1 MQPADTSRLKYRN
14 LIESLLIGG
23 IGGLALN
30 AARFPAGWLAGAMLF
45 TAVAAL
51 LGRPI
56 SVPQPLARAFFI
68 ILGISIGGVVT
79 PETVKGL
86 SAWPFSLF
94 MISVAMAGV
103 TLGTVTYL
111 TKVHGWNTI
120 TAVFAGVPGGLSQV
134 MALATEQKD
143 CDVRGVAIVQ
153 TLRVVILAIGVP
165 AVLSAFGIA
174 GPARLPAGAL
184 GIADAPLEFALLVG
198 GCTAA
203 ALGLLRLGFPG
214 GLIFGP
220 MVLSAVLHGG
230 AFVSVTMPF
239 WLASASMVGLGTVSG
254 ARFTGTPF
262 RLMLRYLGAGFG
274 AFVVSLVIAGAVG
287 GIVTATVSLPL
298 ADVIVAYAPG
308 SVDAM
313 MILALAL
320 HLDPVF
326 VGAHHLTRVFV
337 VSLALPVL
345 SHYFGRPRRNPGDGG
360 AAVLPSGNR
369 LDDRSPSQRG

>member
-1 MQPADTSRLKYRN
+1 LPGRRACRPA
-14 LIESLLIGG
+14 
-23 IGGLALN
+23 
-30 AARFPAGWLAGAMLF
+30 P
-45 TAVAAL
+45 
-51 LGRPI
+51 
-56 SVPQPLARAFFI
+56 
-68 ILGISIGGVVT
+68 
-79 PETVKGL
+79 
-86 SAWPFSLF
+86 SASP
-94 MISVAMAGV
+94 
-103 TLGTVTYL
+103 T
-111 TKVHGWNTI
+111 
-120 TAVFAGVPGGLSQV
+120 Q
-134 MALATEQKD
+134 
-143 CDVRGVAIVQ
+143 
-153 TLRVVILAIGVP
+153 
-165 AVLSAFGIA
+165 
-174 GPARLPAGAL
+174 
-184 GIADAPLEFALLVG
+184 FALLVG
-198 GCTAA
+198 GCVAA
-203 ALGLLRLGFPG
+203 ALGLTRLGFPG

-220 MVLSAVLHGG
+220 MVVSAVLHGG

-262 RLMLRYLGAGFG
+262 RLMLSYLGAGFG

-345 SHYFGRPRRNPGDGG
+345 SHYFGRPRRKPGDSG
-360 AAVLPSGNR
+360 APVLPTGNR
-369 LDDRSPSQRG
+369 LDN

>member
-1 MQPADTSRLKYRN
+1 MQPAAPSRLKFRN
-14 LIESLLIGG
+14 LVESLLIGG
-23 IGGLALN
+23 IGGFVLD
-30 AARFPAGWLAGAMLF
+30 AAKFPAGWLAGAMLF
-45 TAVAAL
+45 AAVAAL

-56 SVPQPLARAFFI
+56 YVPQPLARAFFI
-68 ILGISIGGVVT
+68 ILGIAIGGVVT
-79 PETVKGL
+79 PETVKGM
-86 SAWPFSLF
+86 ATWPFSLF
-94 MISVAMAGV
+94 MVCVAMGAA

-111 TKVHGWNTI
+111 TRVHGWNTI
-120 TAVFAGVPGGLSQV
+120 TAIFAGLPGGLSQV
-134 MALATEQKD
+134 MALATEQEN

-165 AVLSAFGIA
+165 AALSAFGIA

-184 GIADAPLEFALLVG
+184 SIADAPLQFALMVG
-198 GCTAA
+198 GCVAA

-220 MVLSAVLHGG
+220 MVLSAILHGG
-230 AFVSVTMPF
+230 AFVNVTMPF
-239 WLASASMVGLGTVSG
+239 WLASVSMVGLGTVSG

-262 RLMLRYLGAGFG
+262 RLMLNYLGAGFG
-274 AFVVSLVIAGAVG
+274 AFVVSLVIAGTIGAA
-287 GIVTATVSLPL
+287 VTAVVSLPL

-326 VGAHHLTRVFV
+326 VGAHHLTRVFT

-345 SHYFGRPRRNPGDGG
+345 SHYFGRVRGKHRDSAP
-360 AAVLPSGNR
+360 ALPTGWT
-369 LDDRSPSQRG
+369 G

>member
-14 LIESLLIGG
+14 LVESLLIGG

-30 AARFPAGWLAGAMLF
+30 AAEFPAGWLAGAMLF

-79 PETVKGL
+79 PETVKGM
-86 SAWPFSLF
+86 STWPFSLF

-103 TLGTVTYL
+103 TLGTFTYL

-134 MALATEQKD
+134 MALAVEQKD

-184 GIADAPLEFALLVG
+184 GIADAPLQFALLVG
-198 GCTAA
+198 GCVAA

-220 MVLSAVLHGG
+220 MVVSAVLHGG

-262 RLMLRYLGAGFG
+262 RLMLSYLGAGFG

-287 GIVTATVSLPL
+287 GIV
-298 ADVIVAYAPG
+298 
-308 SVDAM
+308 
-313 MILALAL
+313 
-320 HLDPVF
+320 
-326 VGAHHLTRVFV
+326 
-337 VSLALPVL
+337 
-345 SHYFGRPRRNPGDGG
+345 RR
-360 AAVLPSGNR
+360 R
-369 LDDRSPSQRG
+369 YRCRSPT

>member
-1 MQPADTSRLKYRN
+1 MQPAVETRLKYRN
-14 LIESLLIGG
+14 LLESLLIGG
-23 IGGLALN
+23 IGGFVLD
-30 AARFPAGWLAGAMLF
+30 AAKFPAGWLAGSMLF

-56 SVPQPLARAFFI
+56 YVPLTLARAFFI

-79 PETVKGL
+79 PETVKGM
-86 SAWPFSLF
+86 ATWPFSLF
-94 MISVAMAGV
+94 MVCVAMAAA

-111 TKVHGWNTI
+111 TRVHGWNTI
-120 TAVFAGVPGGLSQV
+120 TAIFAGVPGGLSQV
-134 MALATEQKD
+134 MALAVEQEN

-165 AVLSAFGIA
+165 AVLTVFGIA

-184 GIADAPLEFALLVG
+184 SVADAPLQFALLVG
-198 GCTAA
+198 GCFAA

-262 RLMLRYLGAGFG
+262 RLMLSYLGAGFG
-274 AFVVSLVIAGAVG
+274 AFVVAMVISGAIGAG
-287 GIVTATVSLPL
+287 VTAVVKLPL
-298 ADVIVAYAPG
+298 ADLIVAYAPG

-326 VGAHHLTRVFV
+326 VGAHHLTRVFA

-345 SHYFGRPRRNPGDGG
+345 SHYFGHARKKRGDGD
-360 AAVLPSGNR
+360 APALPAGDG
-369 LDDRSPSQRG
+369 LDD

>member
-1 MQPADTSRLKYRN
+1 MPLPALSRLKFRN
-14 LIESLLIGG
+14 LVESLLIAGVGG
-23 IGGLALN
+23 FLLD
-30 AARFPAGWLAGAMLF
+30 AAKFPAGWLAGAMLF
-45 TAVAAL
+45 AAVAAL

-56 SVPQPLARAFFI
+56 YVPGRLARTCFI

-79 PETVKGL
+79 PETVKGM
-86 SAWPFSLF
+86 ATWPFSLF
-94 MISVAMAGV
+94 MVCVAMGAA

-111 TKVHGWNTI
+111 TRVHGWNTI
-120 TAVFAGVPGGLSQV
+120 TAIFAGVPGGLSQV
-134 MALATEQKD
+134 MALAAEQEN

-165 AVLSAFGIA
+165 AVLSISGIA
-174 GPARLPAGAL
+174 GPAPLPAGTVS
-184 GIADAPLEFALLVG
+184 IAEAPVQFALLVG
-198 GCTAA
+198 GCFAA
-203 ALGLLRLGFPG
+203 AFGLLRIGFPG

-230 AFVSVTMPF
+230 GFVSVTMPF
-239 WLASASMVGLGTVSG
+239 WLAAAAMVVLGAVSG

-262 RLMLRYLGAGFG
+262 RLMLSYLGAGFG
-274 AFVVSLVIAGAVG
+274 AFVVSLLIAGTIGAA
-287 GIVTATVSLPL
+287 VTAVVKLPL
-298 ADVIVAYAPG
+298 ADLIVAYAPG

-337 VSLALPVL
+337 VSLGLPVL
-345 SHYFGRPRRNPGDGG
+345 SHRFGRARRKGPEGTL
-360 AAVLPSGNR
+360 ALPAGEGI
-369 LDDRSPSQRG
+369 DD